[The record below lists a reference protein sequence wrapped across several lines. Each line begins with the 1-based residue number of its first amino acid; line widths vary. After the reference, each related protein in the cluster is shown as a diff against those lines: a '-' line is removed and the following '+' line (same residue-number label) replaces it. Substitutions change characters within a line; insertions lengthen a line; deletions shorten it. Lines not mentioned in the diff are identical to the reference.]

1 MPGPCNKKKKR
12 RIAHKTQ
19 KTTKHPPEPGT
30 KLDAETYDP
39 KRNPSPSCSWTP
51 SQHLLT
57 PPPIP
62 SCPVDQPKDW
72 EDLYSLDDADPNCLN
87 DDFFLPAPYI
97 YDPGNGPRVRDAHA
111 FISSKYF
118 AQEPAMHVRHLQP
131 VGQTPANPFQ
141 IPLCAEFAQPEILEM
156 LRTILPEETA
166 LACPHPTVSLVN

>member
-12 RIAHKTQ
+12 RPAHKIQ
-19 KTTKHPPEPGT
+19 KTTKNPPELQT
-30 KLDAETYDP
+30 KLEAETCDP
-39 KRNPSPSCSWTP
+39 EQKPGDSSPSCSRTP

-62 SCPVDQPKDW
+62 YCPIDQPKDL
-72 EDLYSLDDADPNCLN
+72 EDLYTFDDADPKCLN

-118 AQEPAMHVRHLQP
+118 AQEPAMHVRHC
-131 VGQTPANPFQ
+131 NPS
-141 IPLCAEFAQPEILEM
+141 AR
-156 LRTILPEETA
+156 LRLTRNSRSR
-166 LACPHPTVSLVN
+166 SLFVQNSLSLKF

>member
-12 RIAHKTQ
+12 RPAHKTQ
-19 KTTKHPPEPGT
+19 KTTKNPPEPQT
-30 KLDAETYDP
+30 KLEAETCDP
-39 KRNPSPSCSWTP
+39 EQKPGDSSPSRTP

-62 SCPVDQPKDW
+62 YCPIDQPKDW
-72 EDLYSLDDADPNCLN
+72 EDLYTFDDADPKCLN

-118 AQEPAMHVRHLQP
+118 AQEPAMHVRHCNP
-131 VGQTPANPFQ
+131 SAMTPANPKLLLQ
-141 IPLCAEFAQPEILEM
+141 IPLCAEFAQLEILEM

-166 LACPHPTVSLVN
+166 LACP